1 MAESEMNRNKRY
13 YALHREECNAL
24 RLARYHNNP
33 AVIAKREERERIKAE
48 KEAIKQAEKEA
59 KKAEK
64 EKNRQ
69 NAIQLALA
77 TRKVPKN
84 MLVHVNENPTPP
96 SPPA

>member
-1 MAESEMNRNKRY
+1 MNRNKRY

-48 KEAIKQAEKEA
+48 KEAIKQAEKE
-59 KKAEK
+59 
-64 EKNRQ
+64 KNRQ

-84 MLVHVNENPTPP
+84 MLVHLNENPTPP